1 MRCSVL
7 AAALVGL
14 LIAGAA
20 VASSRA
26 QTLTYS
32 YDAVGRMT
40 GAALGTG
47 PGVAYTHDR
56 SDNRTSRTTSAGS
69 GMSAGPAPS
78 ASRAAVTPSA
88 TRPPP
93 AEPPTPVYPSTRRA
107 R

>member
-1 MRCSVL
+1 MR
-7 AAALVGL
+7 AALM
-14 LIAGAA
+14 IA
-20 VASSRA
+20 VAGVVLGPWAAHRA
-26 QTLTYS
+26 GGQTTTYS